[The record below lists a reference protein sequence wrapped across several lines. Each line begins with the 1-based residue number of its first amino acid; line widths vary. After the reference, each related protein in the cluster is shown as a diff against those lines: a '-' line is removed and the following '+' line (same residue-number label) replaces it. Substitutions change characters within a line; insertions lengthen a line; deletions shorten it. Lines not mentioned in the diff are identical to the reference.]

1 MPVRK
6 LPADLAAGAGSAVY
20 TPRTHSKQTLCAG
33 TTVLQATSGGGGGG
47 GGGGPA
53 GGGGAEVTALV
64 TATGID
70 TGKGELI
77 ASILYPQPIM
87 YKYDEELPVVV
98 ALLIRLGLRL
108 GLG

>member
-1 MPVRK
+1 M
-6 LPADLAAGAGSAVY
+6 
-20 TPRTHSKQTLCAG
+20 
-33 TTVLQATSGGGGGG
+33 
-47 GGGGPA
+47 
-53 GGGGAEVTALV
+53 TALV

-98 ALLIRLGLRL
+98 GLLISFALACFVAAVQLMLHNGASNTFVSFFAYGLFTISQAHRTRHDHTRHDHTL
-108 GLG
+108 AMTTHLR